1 MPILYISA
9 GTVVNLVIYA
19 IGVGLAVA
27 GALGLAGAIEFDVI
41 LAAVLFVAGL
51 AAVVAVHE
59 YRGGPV

>member
-1 MPILYISA
+1 MAVLYISS

-19 IGVGLAVA
+19 IGVGSAVA
-27 GALGLAGAIEFDVI
+27 GALGLAAAIELSMP
-41 LAAVLFVAGL
+41 LAAVLFVVGL